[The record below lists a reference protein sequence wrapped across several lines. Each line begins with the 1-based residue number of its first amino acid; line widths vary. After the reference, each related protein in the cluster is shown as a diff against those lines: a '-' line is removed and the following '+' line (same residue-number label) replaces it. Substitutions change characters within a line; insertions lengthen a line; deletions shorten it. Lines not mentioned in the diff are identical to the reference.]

1 MIAHQ
6 SYKYAEGVVKREI
19 AAPKYVIKQCEEFIK
34 ICDGA
39 SRKYFLDEDKLQ
51 QIDKVLKML
60 VMPRGLK
67 AGCSIYECSCG
78 YQWLFYAAIL
88 CIVHRENPDRRR
100 YETAILEIA
109 RKNFKTFT
117 IATIF
122 VLLFLLEPKFSKF
135 YSVAPDGALSREVKT
150 AIEEI
155 LKSSPLIYLHNER
168 LPFGLCSPAPPES

>member
-1 MIAHQ
+1 MKRQLAVHQ

-88 CIVHRENPDRRR
+88 CVVHCENPDRRR

-122 VLLFLLEPKFSKF
+122 VSLFCW
-135 YSVAPDGALSREVKT
+135 SRSLANFIQLCQTGLYHVK
-150 AIEEI
+150 
-155 LKSSPLIYLHNER
+155 
-168 LPFGLCSPAPPES
+168 

>member
-1 MIAHQ
+1 MIAHK
-6 SYKYAEGVVKREI
+6 SYDYAESVVKREI
-19 AAPKYVIKQCEEFIK
+19 AAPRYVIKQCADFLK
-34 ICDGA
+34 ICDGNA
-39 SRKYFLDEDKLQ
+39 EKYFLDEEKLQ
-51 QIDKVLKML
+51 QIDKILKML

-100 YETAILEIA
+100 YETAILEIGC
-109 RKNFKTFT
+109 KNFKTFT

-135 YSVAPDGALSREVKT
+135 YSVARTGLYRVKLRPQ
-150 AIEEI
+150 
-155 LKSSPLIYLHNER
+155 LKK
-168 LPFGLCSPAPPES
+168 F

>member
-1 MIAHQ
+1 MKRQLAGHQ
-6 SYKYAEGVVKREI
+6 SYDYARGVIKGEI
-19 AAPKYVIKQCEEFIK
+19 EAPKYVIKQCEEFIK

-39 SRKYFLDEDKLQ
+39 SDKYFLDEEKLQ

-88 CIVHRENPDRRR
+88 CVVHKGNPDRRR

-122 VLLFLLEPKFSKF
+122 VLLFFVGTKIQQVLFGGSRWGF
-135 YSVAPDGALSREVKT
+135 VARS
-150 AIEEI
+150 
-155 LKSSPLIYLHNER
+155 
-168 LPFGLCSPAPPES
+168 

>member
-6 SYKYAEGVVKREI
+6 SYKYAESVIKREI
-19 AAPKYVIKQCEEFIK
+19 AAPKYVIKQCEEFIQ
-34 ICDGA
+34 ICDGN
-39 SRKYFLDEDKLQ
+39 SEKYFLDEEELR

-67 AGCSIYECSCG
+67 AGCSIYCSCG

-88 CIVHRENPDRRR
+88 CVVHRENPDRRR

-122 VLLFLLEPKFSKF
+122 VLLFFGSEIQQVLFS
-135 YSVAPDGALSREVKT
+135 GARRGFIARSEN
-150 AIEEI
+150 
-155 LKSSPLIYLHNER
+155 SN
-168 LPFGLCSPAPPES
+168 